1 MKPAPYSQRNRQ
13 GALRSSWEKVQREEK
28 REESR
33 TTKFSYMNYL
43 EIHAGKKKR
52 KPSLTM
58 QAIT

>member
-13 GALRSSWEKVQREEK
+13 GALRSSWEKVQREE
-28 REESR
+28 SG

-43 EIHAGKKKR
+43 EIYAGKKKR